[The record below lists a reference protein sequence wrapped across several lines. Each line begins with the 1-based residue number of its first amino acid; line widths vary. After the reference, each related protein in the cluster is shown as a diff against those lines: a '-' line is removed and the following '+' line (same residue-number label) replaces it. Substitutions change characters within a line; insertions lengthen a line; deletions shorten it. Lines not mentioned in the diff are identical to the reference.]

1 MDQNQNQN
9 QSPSPLNPN
18 KRMLANG
25 KVSIAR
31 NNLLLVIVFTVI
43 NIILTACNSGSY
55 FLFSAFIPYFC
66 AYIGAVIYHYPEKMA
81 TEIGTEIT
89 PEIATVCLVIGIVIA
104 VLLLVS
110 YLLCWIFSKRHYG
123 WMIAALVLFSLDS
136 IWLLINFDLYYIMDI
151 LFHTYVIYYLI
162 MGVQNGIRVK
172 KAEAEGDTGYIDT
185 AAPEL
190 RFNPDGTLAT
200 PPVEAVETFETF
212 EVPAA
217 ESETEVPAPEQD
229 LPEDSPILRS
239 AYETGGEKVKVF
251 IETVWSGHTLLYR
264 RVDKETEELV
274 VDGQVYAEMPRPR
287 TKTASMSATVAGMHI
302 EAGVSNGDSILLV
315 NGKIVASIV
324 RRM

>member
-1 MDQNQNQN
+1 MDQNQNRN
-9 QSPSPLNPN
+9 PSPFHPN

-25 KVSIAR
+25 KLSIAR

-43 NIILTACNSGSY
+43 NIILAACYSGSY

-66 AYIGAVIYHYPEKMA
+66 AHIGAVIYHYPEEMA
-81 TEIGTEIT
+81 TEIGTEIP

-104 VLLLVS
+104 VLLLVP

-151 LFHTYVIYYLI
+151 LFHAYVIYYLI

-172 KAEAEGDTGYIDT
+172 KAEAEGDAGDIDT

-190 RFNPDGTLAT
+190 RFNPDGTLAA
-200 PPVEAVETFETF
+200 PPVETVEASETSGI
-212 EVPAA
+212 PAT
-217 ESETEVPAPEQD
+217 ESETEAPAPAQD
-229 LPEDSPILRS
+229 LPEDSPILRT

-264 RVDKETEELV
+264 RVGKETEELV
-274 VDGQVYAEMPRPR
+274 VDGRVYAEMPRPR
-287 TKTASMSATVAGMHI
+287 TKTASMSATVAGIHI

-315 NGKIVASIV
+315 NGKIIASIV

>member
-1 MDQNQNQN
+1 MDQNQN
-9 QSPSPLNPN
+9 PSPFHPN
-18 KRMLANG
+18 KRMLATG

-43 NIILTACNSGSY
+43 NIILAACNSGSY

-66 AYIGAVIYHYPEKMA
+66 AYIGAVIYHYPEEMA
-81 TEIGTEIT
+81 TEIGTEIP

-104 VLLLVS
+104 VLLLVP

-151 LFHTYVIYYLI
+151 LFHAYVIYYLI

-172 KAEAEGDTGYIDT
+172 KAEAEGDAGGIDT

-200 PPVEAVETFETF
+200 PPVETVEASETSDI
-212 EVPAA
+212 PATA
-217 ESETEVPAPEQD
+217 SETEAPAPEQD
-229 LPEDSPILRS
+229 LPEASPILRT
-239 AYETGGEKVKVF
+239 AYETEGEKVKVF
-251 IETVWSGHTLLYR
+251 IETAWSGHTLLYR
-264 RVDKETEELV
+264 RVGKETEELV

-302 EAGVSNGDSILLV
+302 EAGVSNGDSLLLV
-315 NGKIVASIV
+315 NGKLIASIV

>member
-1 MDQNQNQN
+1 MEQNQN
-9 QSPSPLNPN
+9 PSPFHPN

-43 NIILTACNSGSY
+43 NIILAACNSGTY

-66 AYIGAVIYHYPEKMA
+66 AYIGAVIYHYPEEMA
-81 TEIGTEIT
+81 TEIGTEI
-89 PEIATVCLVIGIVIA
+89 PLEIATVCLVIGIVLA
-104 VLLLVS
+104 VLLLVP

-151 LFHTYVIYYLI
+151 LFHAYVIYYLI

-172 KAEAEGDTGYIDT
+172 KAEAEGDAGDIDT

-190 RFNPDGTLAT
+190 RFNPDGTLAA
-200 PPVEAVETFETF
+200 PPVEIVET
-212 EVPAA
+212 
-217 ESETEVPAPEQD
+217 SETSDIPATESVPAPEQD
-229 LPEDSPILRS
+229 LPEDSPILRT

-264 RVDKETEELV
+264 RVGKETEELV

-287 TKTASMSATVAGMHI
+287 AKTASMSATVAGMHI
-302 EAGVSNGDSILLV
+302 EAGVSNGDSVLLI
-315 NGKIVASIV
+315 NGKIIASIV